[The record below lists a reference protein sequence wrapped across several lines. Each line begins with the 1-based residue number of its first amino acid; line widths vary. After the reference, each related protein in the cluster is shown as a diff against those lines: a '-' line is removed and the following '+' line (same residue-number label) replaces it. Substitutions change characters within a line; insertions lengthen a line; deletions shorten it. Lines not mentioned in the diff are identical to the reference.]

1 MCKTVIR
8 NVLLPLVARY
18 GESIG
23 LWREDYRGHGLEIW
37 DDNFTEFLDSEF
49 HEDFHLK
56 GRHCNH
62 IRDAITSIKKEKP
75 SELSAWIQAK
85 LRKYVKLKTAVS
97 GHSGSFVTEEIL
109 V

>member
-49 HEDFHLK
+49 HEDFHLE
-56 GRHCNH
+56 GRHCSH
-62 IRDAITSIKKEKP
+62 IKDAITSAKREKP
-75 SELSAWIQAK
+75 AELSVWIDAK
-85 LRKYVKLKTAVS
+85 LRKYVKLKTAIR
-97 GHSGSFVTEEIL
+97 GRPDHKTTEEIIF
-109 V
+109 